1 MQADLI
7 SQGLELALIGM
18 STVFVFLILLIGA
31 TTLMSTLLQRLAPEP
46 PPNAAGIAPASEPRA
61 DDELVAVIGAAIRR
75 HRLSKR
81 EP

>member
-18 STVFVFLILLIGA
+18 GTVFGFLILLIGA
-31 TTLMSTLLQRLAPEP
+31 TTLMSTLVQRLAPEA
-46 PPNAAGIAPASEPRA
+46 PPNAAGTAPASAAPA

-75 HRLSKR
+75 HRLGKR
-81 EP
+81 ER

>member
-7 SQGLELALIGM
+7 NQGLELALIGM
-18 STVFVFLILLIGA
+18 GTVFLFLILLIGA
-31 TTLMSTLLQRLAPEP
+31 TTLMSALLQRLVPESAPGD
-46 PPNAAGIAPASEPRA
+46 AGTAPASAPGA

-75 HRLSKR
+75 HRLNKR